1 MDNDTFTLLVDKQL
15 NHCAQTLVKKGE
27 EYASDVDRLHNFKV
41 AARING
47 TTPEKALWGMYT
59 KHLVS
64 VMDLVEYP
72 GHATEKLMFE
82 KIGDSINYM
91 VLLKALLVE
100 RMREECPAPDP
111 GCVNRLEH
119 VM

>member
-1 MDNDTFTLLVDKQL
+1 MDNNTFTLLVDKRL
-15 NHCAQTLVKKGE
+15 NHCAQTLVKKGK
-27 EYASDVDRLHNFKV
+27 EYASVTDRLHNFKV
-41 AARING
+41 AARVND

-72 GHATEKLMFE
+72 GDATAELIIE

-91 VLLKALLVE
+91 VLLEALLIE
-100 RMREECPAPDP
+100 RIHNELVADAEE
-111 GCVNRLEH
+111 H
-119 VM
+119 Y